1 MAGDHSMFTSKYI
14 LLRFFM
20 FTAAAG
26 KLVLNGKWIKQFY
39 LLLVLKYRHSRCTHT
54 DIHTCTDWDLKRF
67 RSCDREICMHI
78 QYCIEWFCTSD
89 TKVAQTQKF
98 YLCTMYMQWIKVR

>member
-26 KLVLNGKWIKQFY
+26 KLVLNGKWIKHFY
-39 LLLVLKYRHSRCTHT
+39 LLLVSKYRHV
-54 DIHTCTDWDLKRF
+54 
-67 RSCDREICMHI
+67 HI
-78 QYCIEWFCTSD
+78 QIFTHAQIEIKEYSEAAIERYACIYCIEWFCISD
-89 TKVAQTQKF
+89 TKVEQTQKF
-98 YLCTMYMQWIKVR
+98 YICTCNE

>member
-26 KLVLNGKWIKQFY
+26 KLVLNGKWIKHFY
-39 LLLVLKYRHSRCTHT
+39 LLLVSKYRHV
-54 DIHTCTDWDLKRF
+54 
-67 RSCDREICMHI
+67 HI
-78 QYCIEWFCTSD
+78 QIFTHAQIEIKEDSEAAIERYACIYSTVLSDFVHQIQKLRRLKNFTYVQCT
-89 TKVAQTQKF
+89 
-98 YLCTMYMQWIKVR
+98 CNE